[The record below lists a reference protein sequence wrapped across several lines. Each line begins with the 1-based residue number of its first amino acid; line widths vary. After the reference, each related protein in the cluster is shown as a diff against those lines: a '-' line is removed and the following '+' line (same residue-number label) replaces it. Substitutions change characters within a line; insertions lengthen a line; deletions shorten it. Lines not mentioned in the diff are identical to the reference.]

1 MPTVSSLAN
10 YSFAFNG
17 YVFGGS
23 NSMHQILAV
32 DGLEALPGI
41 RNQDDNRGY
50 ADGMFTGNDFLSGRD
65 ITITVLTLGN
75 SSTAAISA
83 ATATGTGVIT
93 YTTAT
98 AHNLV
103 SNQIVTI
110 TGVIS
115 TGNPS
120 GTAGTGFNQTSQ
132 VATVLSTTQF
142 TIPVTLTDTRT
153 SGGTMNMSSSAQFN
167 YNLLQQNLLPQT
179 SGTTVMQFQMSTAGG
194 LQRVNARVRQN
205 RTLVDPD
212 YTYGFIKSQY
222 TFFCADPRYYDDTLQ
237 TASMTV
243 GNPLGRTYN
252 RVYPLVYGGGSTAIT
267 TSVTNNGW
275 ATTYPTITL
284 NGPITNPILGNTT
297 QGYYITIQGTYA
309 NTDTIVIDL
318 DSKLITL
325 NGAAARNLISGGSN
339 WFSAPPG
346 TSQFYLT
353 GTGTLAGTTTATVS
367 WRSAYI

>member
-1 MPTVSSLAN
+1 MPTVSSLNN

-17 YVFGGS
+17 YVFGGA
-23 NSMHQILAV
+23 NSMHQILSV

-65 ITITVLTLGN
+65 IIINVLTMGN
-75 SSTAAISA
+75 SSTKTIS
-83 ATATGTGVIT
+83 TASTSGTGTIT
-93 YTTAT
+93 YTTTSAHGLVTGQLAT
-98 AHNLV
+98 M
-103 SNQIVTI
+103 
-110 TGVIS
+110 TGIIS

-120 GTAGTGFNQTSQ
+120 GTAGTGFNQTSKA
-132 VATVLSTTQF
+132 VTVTSTTQF
-142 TIPVTLTDTRT
+142 TIVVTLTDTYT

-179 SGTTVMQFQMSTAGG
+179 SGTTVMQFQLSSAGT
-194 LQRVNARVRQN
+194 LQRVNARVRAN
-205 RTLVDPD
+205 RTLVEPD

-222 TFFCADPRYYDDTLQ
+222 TFFCADPRYYDDTQQ
-237 TASMTV
+237 TASMSV

-275 ATTYPTITL
+275 ATTYPVITL

-297 QGYYITIQGTYA
+297 QGYYITLQGSYS
-309 NTDTIVIDL
+309 NTDTIVVDL
-318 DSKLITL
+318 DNKLITL
-325 NGAAARNLISGGSN
+325 NGAAARNLVAGGSN

-353 GTGTLAGTTTATVS
+353 GTGTLAGTTAATVT